1 MSATPRSFWTDTPVC
16 VLGGNGFLGRHI
28 ASALLH
34 AGARVRTL
42 SLPGPALSEVHPSL
56 DDRTGDV
63 TDPAAAR
70 AAIKGARVVFLAAG
84 PVGAGGK
91 IARGMG
97 THPDALASVL
107 SVFPQGARL
116 VLTSSIVAVG
126 AGWGEVR
133 TEDSPFPNARLRVNY
148 VHAKRSAEEAAMV
161 AAKQHDVVVV
171 NPGYLFGPDDPGP
184 SVMGDLCVRFWRGN
198 VAFALPGGINA
209 VDVRDVAAGH
219 LLAAER
225 GVSGRRYILGGENV
239 RFTRLFTA
247 LAQAAGLRRAVLS
260 SFRPAL
266 PAWAWFGLAACA
278 ELGHRVSGKEPR
290 PSFEFVRMFRRC
302 WFVSSARAETELGY
316 RARPLS
322 ETLADAFAWHAARTR
337 VAPRG
342 LNKLWLRPTKS
353 SALRGA
359 EEKGLVRETQP
370 VLDVREPGVR

>member
-1 MSATPRSFWTDTPVC
+1 MSAPPPPFWTGTPVC

-28 ASALLH
+28 VGALLR

-42 SLPGPALSEVHPSL
+42 SLPGPALGDAHPNL
-56 DDRTGDV
+56 DAHTGDV

-70 AAIKGARVVFLAAG
+70 AAVEGARVVFLAAG

-91 IARGMG
+91 VARGMG

-107 SVFPQGARL
+107 GVLPGDARL

-126 AGWGEVR
+126 AGRGEVR

-148 VHAKRSAEEAAMV
+148 VHAKRAAEESALV
-161 AAKQHDVVVV
+161 AAKQRDVLVV

-225 GVSGRRYILGGENV
+225 GASGRRYILGGENV
-239 RFTRLFTA
+239 RFTHLFAA
-247 LAQAAGLRRAVLS
+247 LARAGGMQRAFLR
-260 SFRPAL
+260 SFKPAL
-266 PAWAWFGLAACA
+266 PRSAWWAMAALA
-278 ELGHRVSGKEPR
+278 ELGSRVSGKDPR
-290 PSFEFVRMFRRC
+290 PSFEFVRMFQRC
-302 WFVSSARAETELGY
+302 WFVSSARAEAELGY

-342 LNKLWLRPTKS
+342 LNKLWLRRS
-353 SALRGA
+353 
-359 EEKGLVRETQP
+359 
-370 VLDVREPGVR
+370 